1 VKLWV
6 ATIVNLTTLKNV
18 SANIMGEIAGMW
30 LCDNCETIAYVS
42 VEADILKV
50 TQCACVMLSRTTN
63 NN

>member
-1 VKLWV
+1 
-6 ATIVNLTTLKNV
+6 
-18 SANIMGEIAGMW
+18 MGEIAGMW

-42 VEADILKV
+42 VEADTIKV